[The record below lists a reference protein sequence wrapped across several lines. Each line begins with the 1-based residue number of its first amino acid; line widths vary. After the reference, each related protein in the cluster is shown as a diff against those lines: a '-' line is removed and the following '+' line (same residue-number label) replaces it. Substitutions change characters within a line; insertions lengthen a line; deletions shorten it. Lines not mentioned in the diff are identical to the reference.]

1 MIYDQLLFR
10 GKEILKSKSIIN
22 ASLDSELLLAEVLK
36 ISREKLLINL
46 NKEAKNSEIEK
57 FLFNINKR
65 INNIPIAYILRKKE
79 FWKTNFLLDR
89 SVLIPRPETEIL
101 VEEVL
106 KNIKKEQ
113 KKNILDV
120 GTGSG
125 CILISILKDRC
136 HCMGTGIDLSRNAL
150 KIAKINAKMQH
161 LSNRIK
167 FIHSDIDKFKLNKY
181 DIVVSNPPYIK
192 KCLLNALSEDVKNEP
207 TLALDGGLNG
217 SNQIYK
223 VIKVSAKILKKN
235 GIMIIEIDE
244 TLLENIKKILKKYK
258 FFLKNIVRDLR
269 GHKRCIV
276 SIKI

>member
-106 KNIKKEQ
+106 KNIKKKQ

>member
-1 MIYDQLLFR
+1 MIYYQLLFR
-10 GKEILKSKSIIN
+10 GKEILNSKSINN
-22 ASLDSELLLAEVLK
+22 APLDCELLLANILK

-57 FLFNINKR
+57 FLLNINKR
-65 INNIPIAYILRKKE
+65 INNIPIAYILGKKE

-101 VEEVL
+101 VEQVL
-106 KNIKKEQ
+106 NNIKKKQ
-113 KKNILDV
+113 RKNILDV

-136 HCMGTGIDLSRNAL
+136 HCVGTGIDLSRKAL

-167 FIHSDIDKFKLNKY
+167 FIHSDIDKFKLCKY
-181 DIVVSNPPYIK
+181 DLVVSNPPYIK
-192 KCLLNALSEDVKNEP
+192 KSLLNTLSEDVKNEP
-207 TLALDGGLNG
+207 ALALDGGLNG

-223 VIKVSAKILKKN
+223 VIKASAKILKRN

-244 TLLENIKKILKKYK
+244 KLLENIKKILKKYN
-258 FFLKNIVRDLR
+258 FFLKKIVRDLS
-269 GHKRCIV
+269 GYKRCIV

>member
-46 NKEAKNSEIEK
+46 NKEAKNFEIEK

>member
-10 GKEILKSKSIIN
+10 GKEILNSKSIKN
-22 ASLDSELLLAEVLK
+22 APLDSELLLANVLK

-57 FLFNINKR
+57 FLLNINKR
-65 INNIPIAYILRKKE
+65 INNIPIAYILGKKE

-101 VEEVL
+101 VEQVL
-106 KNIKKEQ
+106 NNIKKKQ
-113 KKNILDV
+113 RKNILDV

-125 CILISILKDRC
+125 CILISILKDKC
-136 HCMGTGIDLSRNAL
+136 HCVGTGIDLSRKAL

-167 FIHSDIDKFKLNKY
+167 FIHSDIDKLKLCKY

-192 KCLLNALSEDVKNEP
+192 KSLLNTLSEDVKNEP
-207 TLALDGGLNG
+207 ALALDGGLNG

-223 VIKVSAKILKKN
+223 VIKVSAKILKRN

-244 TLLENIKKILKKYK
+244 KLLENIKKILKKYN
-258 FFLKNIVRDLR
+258 FFLKKIVKDLS
-269 GHKRCIV
+269 GYKRCIV